1 MICYFGLCLYVELF
15 LNFRNKPHLMMM
27 YNPFNVLL
35 KSIHYYLFLKNYLF
49 TNFWLC
55 QVFVVRGLSLVVVS
69 GGHPLLGAWA
79 SVIVACG
86 FSGCGSWAL
95 VAPWH
100 AKSSWTRDQTCVPC
114 SGKWILTHC
123 TTREVTFTAI
133 L

>member
-1 MICYFGLCLYVELF
+1 
-15 LNFRNKPHLMMM
+15 MM

-100 AKSSWTRDQTCVPC
+100 AKCSWTRDQTCVPC